1 MRDEALLPLAEG
13 IRRLTS
19 LPAANLRLVDRGCLR
34 AGAFADVVIFDPAD
48 IVDHATYATPH
59 RFASGMRHVLVNG
72 QAVLRDGVTTGAR
85 PGRFVRG
92 PGFVGTSAGSSKSA
106 PLDTLPNAAG

>member
-1 MRDEALLPLAEG
+1 
-13 IRRLTS
+13 
-19 LPAANLRLVDRGCLR
+19 
-34 AGAFADVVIFDPAD
+34 VVIFDPAD

-92 PGFVGTSAGSSKSA
+92 PGSRA
-106 PLDTLPNAAG
+106 